1 MSIADLLDDWSV
13 PRPRGEGEDPRQFG
27 EFRLLR
33 PLALGAMS
41 DVWLAQ
47 LPDHTT
53 GNEDFV
59 VVKRL
64 SPQFAEDPEFLAFF
78 LNEGYIGR
86 QLSHPNIVRT
96 LDFGYADGQ
105 YFHAMEYVL
114 GESLDRVMRRASS
127 RQRALPLAF
136 AIDVGLASARALAYA
151 HNARNEWGR
160 PLHIVHRDVAPHNIL
175 AGFDGSVRLTDFGIA
190 KFARQLHSS
199 LPGTLKGHLGYL
211 APEQVQGRELD
222 ARTD

>member
-13 PRPRGEGEDPRQFG
+13 PRPRGEGADPRQFG

-41 DVWLAQ
+41 DVWLAES
-47 LPDHTT
+47 PSR
-53 GNEDFV
+53 ESV

-96 LDFGYADGQ
+96 LDFGYTDGQ

-114 GESLDRVMRRASS
+114 GESLDRVMRRAATQ
-127 RQRALPLAF
+127 QRALPLAF
-136 AIDVGLASARALAYA
+136 VLDVALAASRALAYA
-151 HNARNEWGR
+151 HNVRNEWGR

-175 AGFDGSVRLTDFGIA
+175 VGFDGSVRLTDFGIA

-199 LPGTLKGHLGYL
+199 LPGTLKGHLGY
-211 APEQVQGRELD
+211 
-222 ARTD
+222 